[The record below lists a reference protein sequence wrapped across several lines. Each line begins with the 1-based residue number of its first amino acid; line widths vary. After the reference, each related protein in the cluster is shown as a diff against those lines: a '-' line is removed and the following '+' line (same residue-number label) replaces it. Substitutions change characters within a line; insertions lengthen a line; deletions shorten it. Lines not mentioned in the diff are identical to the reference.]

1 MKKMQIVYVALDKI
15 KPYKN
20 NPRNNTKAIDKVAKS
35 IELYGFKVPCVVD
48 SNYVLI
54 TGHTRYEA
62 AKKLKL
68 KKIPCVIADD
78 LSKAKADA
86 FRIADNKVAEYS
98 KWDMSKLKEELSK
111 IQLEDISFDDL
122 GFDVSEVD
130 YMDDIEDLDASDAV
144 NDHVSE
150 NNCDDE
156 YDSSNEELDSCQS
169 VKNDDYFYFEPD
181 EIKQDIVDGWQ
192 KYKTVE
198 EYIANIIDI
207 PTAKYQFN
215 RLCQGYR
222 AGYNISLLFNPHRLT
237 TETKKN
243 KSIFYAIN
251 NDKNY
256 RKQFARY
263 MVDVSSGVVPACD
276 YYKYIGIGYAG
287 FQYVN
292 EFQPYLA
299 RDIYKRFCSN
309 GDKVLDP
316 CAGWGGRMLGAVSSL
331 LNLRYVA
338 TDPSTL
344 TYNGLLKLRKFLDA
358 DESSVKL
365 YNKPFE
371 ELKLKSNSFDF
382 VFTSPPYFDTEHYA
396 DDEESQSMNKF
407 DSYKAWRK
415 GFLFVMLDK
424 IYDCLKSGKKCLL
437 NVGIVQYDIAG
448 DIIKYMSKKYDV
460 EVVRIKDFKIG
471 GDGIGSRTGED
482 GEPFLLFEKL

>member
-1 MKKMQIVYVALDKI
+1 MSKIEIVYIPISKI

-20 NPRNNTKAIDKVAKS
+20 NPRNNIKAVDKVAKS
-35 IELYGFKVPCVVD
+35 IKLYGFKVPCVVD

-68 KKIPCVIADD
+68 KRIPCVIADD

-122 GFDVSEVD
+122 GFDVSDIDCDDLALDTNDADE
-130 YMDDIEDLDASDAV
+130 DDIKADFI
-144 NDHVSE
+144 
-150 NNCDDE
+150 DE
-156 YDSSNEELDSCQS
+156 
-169 VKNDDYFYFEPD
+169 KNDDYFYFESD
-181 EIKQDIVDGWQ
+181 EIKQDIVNVWQ
-192 KYKTVE
+192 KYETVE

-276 YYKYIGIGYAG
+276 YYKYIGIGHAG

-382 VFTSPPYFDTEHYA
+382 VFTSPPCFDTEHYA

-482 GEPFLLFEKL
+482 GEPFLLFEKI

>member
-1 MKKMQIVYVALDKI
+1 MSKIEIVYIPISKI

-20 NPRNNTKAIDKVAKS
+20 NPRNNIKAVDKVAKS
-35 IELYGFKVPCVVD
+35 IKLYGFKVPCVVD

-68 KKIPCVIADD
+68 KRIPCVIADD

-122 GFDVSEVD
+122 GFDVS
-130 YMDDIEDLDASDAV
+130 DIDCEDLALDTNGA
-144 NDHVSE
+144 NE
-150 NNCDDE
+150 DDVE
-156 YDSSNEELDSCQS
+156 TDFMDE
-169 VKNDDYFYFEPD
+169 KNDDYFYFESD
-181 EIKQDIVDGWQ
+181 EIKQDIVNGWQ
-192 KYKTVE
+192 KYETVE

-251 NDKNY
+251 HDKNY
-256 RKQFARY
+256 CKQFARY
-263 MVDVSSGVVPACD
+263 MVDVSAGVVPACD
-276 YYKYIGIGYAG
+276 YYKYIGIGHAG

-482 GEPFLLFEKL
+482 GEPFLLFEKI

>member
-1 MKKMQIVYVALDKI
+1 MSKIEIVYVPISKI

-20 NPRNNTKAIDKVAKS
+20 NPRNNTKAVDKVAKS

-68 KKIPCVIADD
+68 KRIPCVIADD

-122 GFDVSEVD
+122 GFDVSDIDCDDLALNTNDVD
-130 YMDDIEDLDASDAV
+130 EDDIEADFT
-144 NDHVSE
+144 
-150 NNCDDE
+150 DE
-156 YDSSNEELDSCQS
+156 
-169 VKNDDYFYFEPD
+169 KNDDYFYFESD

-263 MVDVSSGVVPACD
+263 MVDVSAGVVPACD
-276 YYKYIGIGYAG
+276 YYKYIGIGHAG

-396 DDEESQSMNKF
+396 DDEENQSMNKF

-448 DIIKYMSKKYDV
+448 DIIKYMLKKYDV

>member
-1 MKKMQIVYVALDKI
+1 METMQIVYVALEKI

-20 NPRNNTKAIDKVAKS
+20 NPRNNNKAVEKVMKS
-35 IELYGFKVPCVVD
+35 IQAYGFKVPCVLD
-48 SNYVLI
+48 KNYLLI
-54 TGHTRYEA
+54 TGHTRWEA
-62 AKKLKL
+62 AKRLKM
-68 KKIPCVIADD
+68 KKIPCIIASD

-98 KWDMSKLKEELSK
+98 KWDMNKLKDEISKL
-111 IQLEDISFDDL
+111 QLEDVSFDDL
-122 GFDVSEVD
+122 GFDVSEYD
-130 YMDDIEDLDASDAV
+130 YLDDIDADAYS
-144 NDHVSE
+144 NDGE
-150 NNCDDE
+150 NNDAA
-156 YDSSNEELDSCQS
+156 DSVDVAEDVIVQAGD
-169 VKNDDYFYFEPD
+169 KNDEYFYFEPD
-181 EIKQDIVDGWQ
+181 EIKQDVVDGW
-192 KYKTVE
+192 KTYETVQDYVE
-198 EYIANIIDI
+198 SIIDI

-222 AGYNISLLFNPHRLT
+222 SGYNISLLFNPHRLT

-263 MVDVSSGVVPACD
+263 MVDVSAGVVPACD
-276 YYKYIGIGYAG
+276 YYKYIGIGCDG
-287 FQYVN
+287 FQHVN

-299 RDIYKRFCSN
+299 RDIYKKYCKN
-309 GDKVLDP
+309 GDRVLDP

-331 LNLRYVA
+331 LDLRYVA

-344 TYNGLLKLRKFLDA
+344 TYDGLLQLREFLEV
-358 DESSVKL
+358 DEKRVKL

-371 ELKLKSNSFDF
+371 ELKLKPESFDF

-396 DDEESQSMNKF
+396 DEESQSMNKF

-424 IYDCLKSGKKCLL
+424 IYACLKPGKKCLL
-437 NVGIVQYDIAG
+437 NVGAVQYDIAG
-448 DIIKYMSKKYDV
+448 DIIAYMRKKYNV
-460 EVVRIKDFKIG
+460 EVERVKDFKIG
-471 GDGIGSRTGED
+471 GNGIGNRTGEG
-482 GEPFLLFEKL
+482 GEPFLLFEKI

>member
-35 IELYGFKVPCVVD
+35 IELYGFKVPCVLD

-68 KKIPCVIADD
+68 KRIPCVIADD

-144 NDHVSE
+144 NDHASE

-156 YDSSNEELDSCQS
+156 YDNSNEELDSCQS
-169 VKNDDYFYFEPD
+169 AKNDDYFYFEPNK
-181 EIKQDIVDGWQ
+181 IKQDIVDGWQ

-263 MVDVSSGVVPACD
+263 MVDVSAGVVPACD
-276 YYKYIGIGYAG
+276 YYKYIGIGCAG

-299 RDIYKRFCSN
+299 RDIYKKYCKN
-309 GDKVLDP
+309 GDRVLDP

-331 LNLRYVA
+331 LDLRYVA

-344 TYNGLLKLRKFLDA
+344 TYNGLLQLREFLEV
-358 DESSVKL
+358 DEKRVKL

-371 ELKLKSNSFDF
+371 ELKLKPESFDF

-396 DDEESQSMNKF
+396 DEESQSMNKF

-424 IYDCLKSGKKCLL
+424 IYACLKSGKKCLL

-448 DIIKYMSKKYDV
+448 DIMSYMRKKYNIEV
-460 EVVRIKDFKIG
+460 ERVKDFKIG
-471 GDGIGSRTGED
+471 GNGIGSRTGED
-482 GEPFLLFEKL
+482 GEPFLLFEKI